1 MKSFLSVIIAA
12 SFGITLM
19 TSCIQQ
25 TKTAEMTTFDSLMQ
39 TKVNEFVLV
48 KLTTDM
54 SVLTENEKKMI
65 PLLIE
70 VSQIMDD
77 LYWQQAFRENKVAFL
92 DSLTFIDTQKF
103 AEINYGPWERL
114 SGNNPFLSDYGPKP
128 PGANFYPQNMTKE
141 EFEAWDDTDKTSQY
155 TFIWREEDG
164 TLKSIWYHEVFKEE
178 VEQAAGLLIQAASL
192 AEDAGLKKYL
202 EMRAKALV
210 TDDYFDSDIAWL
222 DMKTNK
228 IDFVVG
234 PIESYEDELYG
245 YKTAYEAA
253 VLIKDKEWSK
263 RLDRFVAYLPKLQEQ
278 LPVGPEYKQEV
289 PASGS
294 DLNAYDIIYSAGNM
308 NAGSKTIAINLP
320 NDERVQLEKGSRRLQ
335 LKNAMLAKFD
345 NILLPI
351 SGVLIDESQR
361 NHIKFDAF
369 FSNVMFHEVAHGLGI
384 KNTING
390 KGTIREALKE
400 NYSAFEEAKAD
411 VLGLFMTIK
420 LIEMGEIA
428 GITPEDCFVTYM
440 AGMFR
445 SVRFGAAS
453 AHGKANMMC
462 FNFFREKDAFE
473 RLDNNMYK
481 VNFEKSREAMNEWAA
496 YLLKLEGDGDYETAT
511 IYLAANGVIKPGL
524 QAELDLLTSKNIPV
538 DIVYDQ
544 GVTVLGLTE

>member
-1 MKSFLSVIIAA
+1 
-12 SFGITLM
+12 M

-65 PLLIE
+65 PMLIE
-70 VSQIMDD
+70 VAQIMDD
-77 LYWQQAFRENKVAFL
+77 LYWQQAFRENKVTFL

-114 SGNNPFLSDYGPKP
+114 NGNKPFLPDYGSKP
-128 PGANFYPQNMTKE
+128 LGANFYPQEMTKE
-141 EFEAWDDTDKTSQY
+141 EFAAWDDPNKTNLY

-164 TLKSIWYHEVFKEE
+164 SLRSIWYHEVFKES

-202 EMRAKALV
+202 ELRAKALV
-210 TDDYFDSDIAWL
+210 TDDYFDSDIAWM
-222 DMKTNK
+222 DMKNNT

-234 PIESYEDELYG
+234 PIENYEDELFG
-245 YKTAYEAA
+245 YKTAYEAG

-263 RLDRFVAYLPKLQEQ
+263 RLEKFAAYLPMLQKQ
-278 LPVGPEYKQEV
+278 LPVDPKYKQEV
-289 PASGS
+289 PATGS
-294 DLNAYDIIYSAGNM
+294 DLNAYDIIYSAGSM

-361 NHIKFDAF
+361 NHIKFD
-369 FSNVMFHEVAHGLGI
+369 
-384 KNTING
+384 
-390 KGTIREALKE
+390 
-400 NYSAFEEAKAD
+400 
-411 VLGLFMTIK
+411 
-420 LIEMGEIA
+420 
-428 GITPEDCFVTYM
+428 
-440 AGMFR
+440 
-445 SVRFGAAS
+445 
-453 AHGKANMMC
+453 
-462 FNFFREKDAFE
+462 
-473 RLDNNMYK
+473 
-481 VNFEKSREAMNEWAA
+481 
-496 YLLKLEGDGDYETAT
+496 
-511 IYLAANGVIKPGL
+511 
-524 QAELDLLTSKNIPV
+524 
-538 DIVYDQ
+538 
-544 GVTVLGLTE
+544 

>member
-1 MKSFLSVIIAA
+1 MKTIFSLFMAA
-12 SFGITLM
+12 WFGIILM
-19 TSCIQQ
+19 TSCTQQ

>member
-1 MKSFLSVIIAA
+1 MKSYLILVLVAC
-12 SFGITLM
+12 FGITLL
-19 TSCIQQ
+19 TSCDQQ

-114 SGNNPFLSDYGPKP
+114 SGNKPFLSDYGPKP
-128 PGANFYPQNMTKE
+128 PGANFYPRDMTKE
-141 EFEAWDDTDKTSQY
+141 EFEAWDDPDKTNLY
-155 TFIWREEDG
+155 TFVWREEDG
-164 TLKSIWYHEVFKEE
+164 SLRSIWYHEVFKES

-202 EMRAKALV
+202 ELRAKALV
-210 TDDYFDSDIAWL
+210 TDDYFDSDIAWM
-222 DMKTNK
+222 DMKNNT

-234 PIESYEDELYG
+234 PIENYEDELFG

-263 RLDRFVAYLPKLQEQ
+263 RLEKFAAYLPMLQEQ
-278 LPVGPEYKQEV
+278 LPVDPKYKQEV
-289 PASGS
+289 PATGS

-390 KGTIREALKE
+390 KGTVREALKE

-420 LIEMGEIA
+420 LIEMGEIT

-462 FNFFREKDAFE
+462 FNFFRERDAFE
-473 RLDNNMYK
+473 RLDNNTYK

-496 YLLKLEGDGDYETAT
+496 YLIKLEGDGDYESAT
-511 IYLAANGVIKPGL
+511 IYMAANGVIKPGL

-544 GVTVLGLTE
+544 GITVLGLTE